1 MGLTGGGQLRQNGHK
16 LHENYKIDIFGLQ
29 QWGDMGGHFWVVGG
43 IPTKT
48 PPLGETVESNDFKLK
63 IIESL
68 LTGQDNPMFN
78 NTDMLI
84 PLELL

>member
-1 MGLTGGGQLRQNGHK
+1 MGGHGGGQANFLDSR
-16 LHENYKIDIFGLQ
+16 
-29 QWGDMGGHFWVVGG
+29 GG
-43 IPTKT
+43 IPAKN

-63 IIESL
+63 IMESL